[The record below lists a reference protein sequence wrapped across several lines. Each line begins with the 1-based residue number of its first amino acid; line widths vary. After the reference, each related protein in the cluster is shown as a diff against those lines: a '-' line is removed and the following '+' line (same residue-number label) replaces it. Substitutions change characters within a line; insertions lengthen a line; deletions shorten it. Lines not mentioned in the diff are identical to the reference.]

1 MKPQVSVLI
10 AHLRET
16 ENDKALKM
24 CLECLV
30 DNTSVDYEI
39 IVSAVEAR
47 RDLYTVCN
55 EMATRAQADYIVFHN
70 SDVFM
75 APGWAEPMLAA
86 ARPDRIVAGV
96 IVECGA
102 IGVAIDNI
110 HKNFGM
116 RPDTFR
122 RAEFERWVREV
133 GHVHVPPTEGWYF
146 PSLHPRET
154 FLEMGGFDLTK
165 GAFPTDPLDI
175 IYWDT
180 WRKSGRKV
188 KRVAS
193 FCYHLQHYSDKSE
206 QEKEVRH
213 R

>member
-1 MKPQVSVLI
+1 MKPLVSVLI
-10 AHLRET
+10 PHLREP
-16 ENDKALKM
+16 ENDKALKT
-24 CLECLV
+24 CLETLV
-30 DNTSVDYEI
+30 DNTDVDYEI
-39 IVSAVEAR
+39 MVSAVEAR
-47 RDLYTVCN
+47 RCLYAVCN

-86 ARPDRIVAGV
+86 AAPDTIVAGV

-102 IGVAIDNI
+102 IGVASDNV

-122 RAEFERWVREV
+122 RAEFEKWVREV
-133 GHVHVPPTEGWYF
+133 GHVPPTEGWYF
-146 PSLHPRET
+146 PSLHHRET
-154 FLEMGGFDLTK
+154 FLKVGGFDLTK
-165 GAFPTDPLDI
+165 GHFPTEPLDI
-175 IYWDT
+175 IYWDA

-188 KRVAS
+188 VRVPS
-193 FCYHLQHYSDKSE
+193 FCYHLQHYSAKSE